1 MAVINVAA
9 QSINDSLSG
18 DVNKPKVEIK
28 VNKVYDE
35 NGNIIRYD
43 SVYTW
48 SYSGG
53 NNGNVDVFTIDPDS
67 LFNSFIP
74 WFDQHADI
82 FSNPFSNKIFN
93 DSTMYLDFFNNDH
106 FFDDWQNELF
116 NFQDE
121 MKHLDSLK
129 QLFFNKFLEEE
140 KKKVKK
146 DKVY

>member
-1 MAVINVAA
+1 
-9 QSINDSLSG
+9 
-18 DVNKPKVEIK
+18 
-28 VNKVYDE
+28 
-35 NGNIIRYD
+35 
-43 SVYTW
+43 
-48 SYSGG
+48 
-53 NNGNVDVFTIDPDS
+53 
-67 LFNSFIP
+67 
-74 WFDQHADI
+74 
-82 FSNPFSNKIFN
+82 
-93 DSTMYLDFFNNDH
+93 MYLDFFNNDH